1 MDAPNIPLI
10 VMFVLAGTF
19 NVVFPLVLGWW
30 IIRKRHT
37 SWKLFGV
44 GVVTFICSQIFHLPV
59 VAGLNVLFN
68 SEAMPSIDPSF
79 APFFNAIVLGL
90 LAGLFEETARWV
102 GYKLLKE
109 RGNSLGAAL
118 TLGAGHGGIEAIA
131 IGAIVLFT
139 LVSMLSLQAI
149 DSGSL
154 ALPADQMEAVQQQLQ
169 VYFSA
174 PWYMPLAGAVE
185 RISAVALHISL
196 SILVWLSFARRNA
209 LWFWGAILYHAL
221 VDGLTVVAVSFGMS
235 IWILEGLL
243 IITSFAMLMLIYR
256 LARQVDQQRKPAPA
270 ALVGEVPVME
280 D

>member
-1 MDAPNIPLI
+1 MDASSIPLI

-19 NVVFPLVLGWW
+19 NVVFPLILGLW
-30 IIRKRHT
+30 IIRKRQT

-44 GVVTFICSQIFHLPV
+44 GVLTFICSQIFHLPV
-59 VAGLNVLFN
+59 VAGLNVLFK
-68 SEAMPSIDPSF
+68 SPAAPSIDPSF
-79 APFFNAIVLGL
+79 APFFNAIVLGM

-109 RGNSLGAAL
+109 RGNSLDAAL

-131 IGAIVLFT
+131 IGAVVLFT
-139 LVSMLSLQAI
+139 LVSMLSLRAI
-149 DSGSL
+149 DSSTL
-154 ALPADQMEAVQQQLQ
+154 ALPADQMEAVRQQLQ
-169 VYFSA
+169 VYFST
-174 PWYMPLAGAVE
+174 PWYMPLAGAAE
-185 RISAVALHISL
+185 RISTVALHISL

-243 IITSFAMLMLIYR
+243 IVTSFTMLLLIYR
-256 LARQVDQQRKPAPA
+256 FARQVEQQRKAA
-270 ALVGEVPVME
+270 ALDGAAHILEG
-280 D
+280 